1 MLSETANCWLKNG
14 ENPKAFKPALVFWEL
29 NKYLIGNFTR
39 GVVLSSIETVIQNV
53 KSELLE
59 RNKVREETHESM
71 RKATS
76 LSKQAILLIHQKR
89 LDDAEK
95 MLANAKEKIASL
107 QSSAEEC
114 PEIIY
119 GGMFS
124 AALQEYSE
132 ANIFL
137 TLVKEGRFVTPAEIK
152 VPSVDYILGLA
163 DVIGEYRRFALDNLR
178 EGDVAKGEECLK
190 VMDEIFIQL
199 LALDEAYMLVPG
211 LRHKSDTA
219 RRIIEATR
227 GDITLEVRRKSLEDQ
242 LKKIQPPERKTK
254 RKKTKDKA

>member
-1 MLSETANCWLKNG
+1 M
-14 ENPKAFKPALVFWEL
+14 
-29 NKYLIGNFTR
+29 
-39 GVVLSSIETVIQNV
+39 SSLEKVIQEV
-53 KSELLE
+53 KAELLDK
-59 RNKVREETHESM
+59 NKIREETHESI

-89 LDDAEK
+89 LDEAQA
-95 MLANAKEKIASL
+95 MVASAKEKITSL
-107 QSSAEEC
+107 QAQAEEC
-114 PEIIY
+114 PEIVY

-137 TLVKEGRFVTPAEIK
+137 TLVRENRFVTPQEIS
-152 VPSVDYILGLA
+152 VPSVEYVLGLA
-163 DVIGEYRRFALDNLR
+163 DVIGEYRRLALDNLR
-178 EGDVAKGEECLK
+178 EGAVERGEECLK

-199 LALDEAYMLVPG
+199 LSLDEAYMLVPG

-219 RRIIEATR
+219 RRIIETTR

-242 LKKIQPPERKTK
+242 LKKLELPKPTIKRK
-254 RKKTKDKA
+254 RKKVNA